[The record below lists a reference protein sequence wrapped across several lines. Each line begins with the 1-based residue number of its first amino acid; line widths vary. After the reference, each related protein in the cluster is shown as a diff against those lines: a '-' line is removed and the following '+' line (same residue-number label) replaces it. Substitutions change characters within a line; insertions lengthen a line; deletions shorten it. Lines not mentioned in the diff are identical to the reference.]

1 MKSTRELLFE
11 DLARAV
17 EWWAS
22 STAELLVSP
31 DADHT
36 GVTHVDCFQ
45 RVARAL
51 HSAGASQDDVKTALS
66 ESMQG
71 LATSFLAILD
81 GGTKL
86 AETTRVR
93 LVDDMTGQQLGEA
106 LHEDFVG
113 YLMDSG
119 RLDVKDYR

>member
-1 MKSTRELLFE
+1 MNSTRELLFE
-11 DLARAV
+11 DLAKAV

-36 GVTHVDCFQ
+36 GVTHVDCFR

-51 HSAGASQDDVKTALS
+51 HDAGASQDDVRTALF

-71 LATSFLAILD
+71 LATSFLTILD

-93 LVDDMTGQQLGEA
+93 LVDDLTGEQLGQD

-119 RLDVKDYR
+119 RLRVDDYR